1 MKKNYYAVLMAGGV
15 GSRFWPVSTS
25 SYPKQFH
32 DMLGTGETLIQKT
45 FKRLNRF
52 VPTEN
57 ILILTNARYNELVL
71 EQLPAVKQEQE
82 QVVLE
87 PAMRNTAPCILY
99 AALKI
104 QKMNPDGVMIVAP
117 SDHWIEDE
125 AAFAEDVI
133 TCFEKCESEP
143 VLCTLGIKPTFPNTG
158 FGYIEFEREGG
169 TDTSGISLKQTSENR
184 QNGSGNESSEDF
196 SKNAPENKS
205 GESQEVSTENKL
217 RGSREISPENSTQD
231 SSKEGLGLKK
241 VHQFREKP
249 DYETAKEFLA
259 QGNFLWNAGIFM
271 WGVNTIVDAF
281 KKYQPGQFA
290 LFESGIPS
298 YNTSEES
305 AFIEKNYPEAE
316 NISID
321 YAILENSESIFV
333 LPASFD
339 WNDLGTWGSLYD
351 KLEKDEHD
359 HAVVNAKVL
368 SEDASGNMIRSTKD
382 KIVVVDG
389 LKDYII
395 VDKKEVLLIYP
406 KSKEQDIK
414 KVLTRVRDTFG
425 DSYT

>member
-1 MKKNYYAVLMAGGV
+1 MNKNYYAVLMAGGV

-25 SYPKQFH
+25 NYPKQFH
-32 DMLGTGETLIQKT
+32 DMLGTGDTLIQKT

-57 ILILTNARYNELVL
+57 ILILTNERYNNLVL
-71 EQLPAVKQEQE
+71 EQLPMVRQE

-125 AAFAEDVI
+125 VAFAKDVT
-133 TCFEKCESEP
+133 TCFDKCAREE

-158 FGYIEFEREGG
+158 FGYIEF
-169 TDTSGISLKQTSENR
+169 D
-184 QNGSGNESSEDF
+184 
-196 SKNAPENKS
+196 
-205 GESQEVSTENKL
+205 
-217 RGSREISPENSTQD
+217 
-231 SSKEGLGLKK
+231 KEGASDLKK

-271 WGVNTIVDAF
+271 WSVKTITKAF
-281 KKYQPGQFA
+281 EKYQKDQYA
-290 LFESGIPS
+290 LFKAGMAF
-298 YNTSEES
+298 YNTADES
-305 AFIEKNYPEAE
+305 AFIKENYPKAE
-316 NISID
+316 NVSID
-321 YAILENSESIFV
+321 YAILENSKSIFV
-333 LPASFD
+333 LPATFD

-351 KLEKDEHD
+351 KLDKDENNN
-359 HAVVNAKVL
+359 AIVNSKFVAQ
-368 SEDASGNMIRSTKD
+368 DASGNMVRSTKD

-389 LKDYII
+389 LNDYII
-395 VDKKEVLLIYP
+395 VDKENVLLIYP

-414 KVLTRVRDTFG
+414 EVLNKVKNKFG
-425 DSYT
+425 DKYA